1 MISMFTKNEIRD
13 LIISVFALAFIFSS
27 FDYLLIPITL
37 FVIIVVFLSHEL
49 SHKFLA
55 QHYGFDAEYKMWS
68 LGLLLGLVTALIPG
82 AIVFA
87 APGAVRISPF
97 KKGFAFRVAHLTRK
111 KYALISLAGPLINI
125 ILAISLLLLNF
136 FFPFQLFTLTAS
148 ISFLL
153 AFFNLLPIPPMDGS
167 KIMAWNLKI
176 WLLVTVVAFIGL
188 FI

>member
-1 MISMFTKNEIRD
+1 MFTKNEIRD

-27 FDYLLIPITL
+27 FDLGLILVTL
-37 FVIIVVFLSHEL
+37 FVVIVVFLSHEL

-55 QHYGFDAEYKMWS
+55 QHYGFSAEYRMWPMGLI
-68 LGLLLGLVTALIPG
+68 LGFITALLPG
-82 AIVFA
+82 GFVIA
-87 APGAVRISPF
+87 APGAVHISPF

-136 FFPFQLFTLTAS
+136 FYTFVLFELTAS
-148 ISFLL
+148 ISFFL

-167 KIMAWNLKI
+167 KIMTWNLNI
-176 WLLVTVVAFIGL
+176 WLILTAIAFVGL